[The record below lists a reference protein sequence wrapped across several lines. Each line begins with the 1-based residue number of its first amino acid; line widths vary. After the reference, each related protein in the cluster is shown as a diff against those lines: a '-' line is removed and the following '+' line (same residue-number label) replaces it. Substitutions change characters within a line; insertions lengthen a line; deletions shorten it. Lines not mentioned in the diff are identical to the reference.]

1 MDTSQNTSVPVA
13 TLSGVDDVTTLL
25 AEAIIA
31 SDHPQI
37 ASVQI
42 DPSGASGWCR
52 LKVGFADGSTAFIG
66 TSR

>member
-1 MDTSQNTSVPVA
+1 MNTSRDSSAPVD
-13 TLSGVDDVTTLL
+13 TLRDVDEVAALL

-42 DPSGASGWCR
+42 DPSGPSGWCR